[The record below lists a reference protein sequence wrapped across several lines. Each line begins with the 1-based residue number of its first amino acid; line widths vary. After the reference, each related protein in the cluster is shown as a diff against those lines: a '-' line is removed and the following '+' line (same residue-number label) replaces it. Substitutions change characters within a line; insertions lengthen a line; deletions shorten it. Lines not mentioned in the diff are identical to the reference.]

1 MKTWI
6 ERSRGKQYAE
16 LLRYEVL
23 VFPPTGSINQYTRL
37 FLCDTSQDLA
47 EVLMATL
54 MSILEDPTTRRY
66 VRPHLELHQ
75 LLTGFTDLDGPP
87 GPERAHRWK
96 VSLR

>member
-6 ERSRGKQYAE
+6 EKSGGQQYAE
-16 LLRYEVL
+16 ILRYVAL
-23 VFPPTGSINQYTRL
+23 VFPPTDSIDQYTWL
-37 FLCDTSQDLA
+37 ALCDTSQDLA